1 MSSWK
6 SAFTAI
12 LIAETLAIAGFA
24 VSMPVIPLYLQ
35 DLGVS
40 DPGALKFWSGLIQ
53 SSAGLTL
60 AIFAPLW
67 GSLAD
72 RYGRRLMLLRAMLG
86 GALIVALMAFAV
98 HPWQIL
104 VLRTLQG
111 CVTGTVAAATV
122 LTAATAPRAQ
132 VALALGLL
140 QTGVSLG
147 NSLGPLIGGVV
158 SDFLGRRASF
168 LATGALLALAG
179 LIILRGVADD
189 TPRSGEPG
197 AAPKS
202 LVPDFGAVFRSPV
215 LVSLM
220 AVQFAVQA
228 SNSIAT
234 PILPLFIQE
243 LVPDTRLIGSTTGMV
258 LGAGAA
264 SAALAAVLVGRFAAR
279 LGYGTTLIICM
290 AAGAAATV
298 PQAFVSNPLQL
309 ALLRALSMFF
319 VGGSVPVTNALIAV
333 SSDKDKQGSVYGIS
347 SSVASAGGALGP
359 MIGSVS
365 AALLGFRAVF
375 IVTALTLGASS
386 LGTFRRRQKNGAGT
400 ILT

>member
-1 MSSWK
+1 MRSWK
-6 SAFTAI
+6 STFTAI

-40 DPGALKFWSGLIQ
+40 DPGALKIWSGLIQ

-86 GALIVALMAFAV
+86 GAIIVALMAFAV

-122 LTAATAPRAQ
+122 LTAATAPRTQ

-168 LATGALLALAG
+168 LATGVILALAG
-179 LIILRGVADD
+179 LILLRGVADD
-189 TPRSGEPG
+189 TPRIGEPG
-197 AAPKS
+197 AVPKS

-228 SNSIAT
+228 ANSIAT
-234 PILPLFIQE
+234 PILPLFIQD
-243 LVPDTRLIGSTTGMV
+243 LVPDTRLIGSATGMV

-290 AAGAAATV
+290 AAGAAATM
-298 PQAFVSNPLQL
+298 PQAFVSNPIQL

-319 VGGSVPVTNALIAV
+319 VGGSVPVANALIAV

-375 IVTALTLGASS
+375 LVTAFTLAASS
-386 LGTFRRRQKNGAGT
+386 LGTLRRRQKNGAGT
-400 ILT
+400 ILA